1 MIIYQNMVED
11 YYNNKKFLN
20 LAKTNKLKK
29 MKNKIFILG
38 AFALSFVA
46 TSCGEKKA
54 SESFTAEETAQQ
66 AENIVDP
73 ATAPILTL
81 AEASH
86 DFGDVQANN
95 KVETYVKFK
104 NDGKS
109 PLVIRDASATCGCTV
124 PEFPTNP
131 IPVGGTDSIKV
142 QYTAGN
148 MNGKQQK
155 TVTLVTNTANG
166 HEKFDITANVTGAAA
181 NDQTAQEAFGK

>member
-1 MIIYQNMVED
+1 M
-11 YYNNKKFLN
+11 KS
-20 LAKTNKLKK
+20 KL
-29 MKNKIFILG
+29 FILG
-38 AFALSFVA
+38 AIAFTFAVS
-46 TSCGEKKA
+46 SCGEKKA

-66 AENIVDP
+66 AENVVDA
-73 ATAPILTL
+73 ATAPVLTL

-86 DFGDVQANN
+86 DFGDVAANS
-95 KVETYVKFK
+95 KVETYIKFK

-124 PEFPTNP
+124 PEFPTAP
-131 IPVGGTDSIKV
+131 IPIGGTDSIKV

-166 HEKFDITANVTGAAA
+166 HEKFDITANVTGATAS
-181 NDQTAQEAFGK
+181 DQNAQQAFGQ